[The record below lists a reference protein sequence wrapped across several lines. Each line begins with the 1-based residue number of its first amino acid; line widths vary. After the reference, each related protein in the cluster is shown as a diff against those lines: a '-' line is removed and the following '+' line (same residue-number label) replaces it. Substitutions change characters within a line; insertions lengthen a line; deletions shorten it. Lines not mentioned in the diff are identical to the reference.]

1 MITNFTFKELIKTD
15 TGLDNLPNDMNIIK
29 NLVKVTEF
37 LQVIRN
43 ELHQPIIVTSGYRSK
58 EVNEKV
64 GGVYSSYHCK
74 GLAVDIKC
82 KDMDKL
88 LSVLHSHLME
98 IDQLGIYYNSSEQ
111 LWYHVG
117 LPEEGKVPR
126 NQIYT
131 KEMTTFYPY

>member
-15 TGLDNLPNDMNIIK
+15 TGLDNLPNDLNIIK
-29 NLVKVTEF
+29 NLVRLAEF
-37 LQVIRN
+37 LQIIRN
-43 ELHQPIIVTSGYRSK
+43 ELQLPIIVNSGYRSK
-58 EVNEKV
+58 EVNESV
-64 GGVYSSYHCK
+64 GGVSSSYHVK
-74 GLAVDIKC
+74 GLAVDIKS

-117 LPEEGKVPR
+117 LPEEGKLPR
-126 NQIYT
+126 TQIYT
-131 KEMTTFYPY
+131 KEVK